1 MLDPER
7 APPTGIPDVTARG
20 DRKAAIAMVMSVRDV
35 MTRSVI
41 SVRPETPL
49 KEVARLL
56 IENGIS
62 GMPVV
67 DEHGRV
73 LGVVSEAD
81 FLVKEQGV
89 AAVRRRPFARIFGDA
104 PETSEQLA
112 KVAAATAEQAMTSPA
127 ITIEAGRP
135 LAEAAARMVSRQVNR
150 LPVTEQGRFVGIVTR
165 ADLLRAYLRSDE
177 QLLMTIR
184 DEVLRRAM
192 WLDPDAFEI
201 TVENGMVIIAGKV
214 ERLSTAEQIA
224 HIVGMVP
231 GVIGIETRLEWS
243 LDDRR
248 IEPPKPDYVSPF
260 VAPRR

>member
-1 MLDPER
+1 
-7 APPTGIPDVTARG
+7 
-20 DRKAAIAMVMSVRDV
+20 MVMNVRDV

-41 SVRPETPL
+41 SVHPGTPL

-81 FLVKEQGV
+81 FLIKEQG
-89 AAVRRRPFARIFGDA
+89 ASAVRRRPLARIFGDA

-112 KVAAATAEQAMTSPA
+112 KVAAATAEEAMTSPA
-127 ITIEAGRP
+127 ITIDAGRP
-135 LAEAAARMVSRQVNR
+135 LAEAAATMVSRAINR
-150 LPVTEQGRFVGIVTR
+150 LPVTEKGRFVGIVTR

-201 TVENGMVIIAGKV
+201 TVANGMVTIAGKV

-224 HIVGMVP
+224 HIVAMVP
-231 GVIGIETRLEWS
+231 GVIGLETKVEWS

>member
-1 MLDPER
+1 
-7 APPTGIPDVTARG
+7 
-20 DRKAAIAMVMSVRDV
+20 MVMNVRDV

-81 FLVKEQGV
+81 FLIKEQGA

-127 ITIEAGRP
+127 VTIDAGRP
-135 LAEAAARMVSRQVNR
+135 LAEAAATMVSRRINR
-150 LPVTEQGRFVGIVTR
+150 LPVTDRGRFVGIVTR

-201 TVENGMVIIAGKV
+201 TVASGMVTIAGKV
-214 ERLSTAEQIA
+214 ERLSTAEQIS

-231 GVIGIETRLEWS
+231 GVIGLETKLDWS

-260 VAPRR
+260 AAPRR